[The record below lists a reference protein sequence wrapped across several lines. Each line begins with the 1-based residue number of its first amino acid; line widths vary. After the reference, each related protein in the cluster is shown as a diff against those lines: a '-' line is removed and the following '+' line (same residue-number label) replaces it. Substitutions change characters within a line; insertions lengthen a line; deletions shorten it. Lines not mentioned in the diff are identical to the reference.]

1 MRPATTSAVN
11 AATPWRHLGGW
22 RLREVWYAPGVAQ
35 PRHRH
40 GEPSLSLVLC
50 GELDETSSAG
60 SYRAAAGSLV
70 IKPAEHWHANE
81 YGPRRRHLV
90 QLEVPAELQSRL
102 PHDYGWHDTSPLARR
117 VMALLHHRP
126 GSGEAAELAL
136 WDALDQVRGDDRDE
150 CRTPHWWPRA
160 LELLEVDP
168 TRAVSAAEVARTV
181 GVHPVHL
188 ARVCRRQLG
197 CTLHEH
203 LRRRRVMAAWRTAER
218 GDDSLAAIAARVGFA
233 DQSHMTRA
241 FASVLGISPARL
253 QRLVTRVSTE
263 A

>member
-11 AATPWRHLGGW
+11 TATPWRHLGGW
-22 RLREVWYAPGVAQ
+22 RLREVWYAPGISQ

-50 GELDETSSAG
+50 GELEETSNAG

-81 YGPRRRHLV
+81 YGPRGAHLV
-90 QLEVPAELQSRL
+90 QLEAPAELQSRL

-117 VMALLHHRP
+117 VMAMLHHQP

-136 WDALDQVRGDDRDE
+136 WDALDRVRGDDRDAH
-150 CRTPHWWPRA
+150 RTPSWWPRA
-160 LELLEVDP
+160 LELLEVDVV
-168 TRAVSAAEVARTV
+168 RSISASEVARTV

-203 LRRRRVMAAWRTAER
+203 LRRRRVLAAWRACER
-218 GDDSLAAIAARVGFA
+218 GDESLAAIAARVGFA

-253 QRLVTRVSTE
+253 KRFATRVSSE
-263 A
+263 K

>member
-1 MRPATTSAVN
+1 MRPSKTSAVN
-11 AATPWRHLGGW
+11 VSTPWRSLGGW

-40 GEPSLSLVLC
+40 GEPSLSLVLA
-50 GELDETSSAG
+50 GELEETSGAG

-70 IKPAEHWHANE
+70 IKPAEHWHANA
-81 YGPRRRHLV
+81 YGPRGAHLV
-90 QLEVPAELQSRL
+90 QLEVPAELQPRL
-102 PHDYGWHDTSPLARR
+102 PHDYGWHDTSQLVRR
-117 VMALLHHRP
+117 VIALVQERP

-136 WDALDQVRGDDRDE
+136 WDALAQVSLGDGDAHR
-150 CRTPHWWPRA
+150 CPSWWPRA
-160 LELLEVDP
+160 VELLVVDS
-168 TRAVSAAEVARTV
+168 TRSISAAEVARKV

-203 LRRRRVMAAWRTAER
+203 LRRRRVLAAWRACER
-218 GDDSLAAIAARVGFA
+218 GEDSLAAIAARVGFA
-233 DQSHMTRA
+233 DQAHMTRA

-253 QRLVTRVSTE
+253 TRLVTRVSSKE
-263 A
+263 